1 MSRSNVGR
9 WTPVHK
15 GIFALSVCI
24 AVIGIFALVAPK
36 IAIGGAKKGV
46 NTYISGKCGV
56 RISHVDSNG
65 QPILKPQDWTIRDEK
80 RKLFADGTNHTA
92 TVFIPAGTYYFNSGT
107 HSAIGTVG
115 QGKCDGK
122 TVLHTFKRSM

>member
-1 MSRSNVGR
+1 MSRSHVGS

-15 GIFALSVCI
+15 GIFAVAVCVA
-24 AVIGIFALVAPK
+24 AVGAFALLAPK
-36 IAIGGAKKGV
+36 IAMSAASGV
-46 NTYISGKCGV
+46 NTYIPGSCGV
-56 RISHVDSNG
+56 FISHVDSDG
-65 QPILKPQDWTIRDEK
+65 KPVLKPQDWTITDDK

-92 TVFIPAGTYYFNSGT
+92 TVFIPAGEYYFNSGT